1 MNSHQEFRQ
10 IISSSHGL
18 SNIDVDM
25 RSLNRG
31 LERILRRIDKLTHGH
46 TSVLWTDN
54 GYHIYEPM
62 EGFIWEEEERFAS
75 LAVPAGKDLTSRFM
89 QFAEDFLT
97 NKKGDPQHNPTV
109 NSCLVRIPGTIN
121 SKCGHPTSISLTAWL
136 TCWHLSATL
145 PNKSEPI
152 RPRELSQTVE

>member
-46 TSVLWTDN
+46 TLVLWTDN

-62 EGFIWEEEERFAS
+62 EGFI
-75 LAVPAGKDLTSRFM
+75 
-89 QFAEDFLT
+89 
-97 NKKGDPQHNPTV
+97 
-109 NSCLVRIPGTIN
+109 
-121 SKCGHPTSISLTAWL
+121 
-136 TCWHLSATL
+136 
-145 PNKSEPI
+145 
-152 RPRELSQTVE
+152 